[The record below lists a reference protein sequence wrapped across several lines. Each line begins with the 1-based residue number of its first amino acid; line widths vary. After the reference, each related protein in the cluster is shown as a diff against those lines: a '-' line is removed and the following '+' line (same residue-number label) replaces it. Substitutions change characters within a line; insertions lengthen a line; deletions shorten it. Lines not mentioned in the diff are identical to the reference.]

1 MIAPDQYEQLLL
13 MGALVLFSAF
23 FSGSET
29 ALFYLQRDELRNF
42 RRGRA
47 SQRMAAALLDQPG
60 RLLSA
65 VLFWNL
71 VVNLAYFAIASGVTL
86 ELEKRFGATRAGLF
100 GLASLAAL
108 VLCGEV
114 APKSIAVT
122 MRRPLA
128 RLVSF
133 PLAFTVRLVDIILPS
148 LELITLLSQRAFW
161 PHFRSEAYLTPDDLE
176 RAVEFSSDQRELSRP
191 ERVVVDNVLDLS
203 EIRADEWMRPRGK
216 FRWFRPPVHLKDLR
230 GEPPPSGYVLIAE
243 EDSEEVCA
251 AVQLRA
257 LSEVPE
263 RHLEH
268 YAEQVVY
275 VPWSASTAQVLDEMR
290 TRLLNV
296 AVVVNEYGETQGVL
310 TYEDI
315 LDGIFREDYSRT
327 GRLLGRQPIRRIG
340 ADRYHVEGMTSLR
353 VLASYFRARYKV
365 GRSVTIIGYLQEQLG
380 RVPETGDTG
389 HWQEFRIRV
398 VDKAE
403 PAYFLLELTKQT
415 VAK

>member
-1 MIAPDQYEQLLL
+1 MIAPEHYDQLLL
-13 MGALVLFSAF
+13 MGALILLSAF
-23 FSGSET
+23 FSSSET
-29 ALFYLQRDELRNF
+29 ALFYLQRDELRRF

-47 SQRMAAALLDQPG
+47 GQRMAAALLDQPG

-71 VVNLAYFAIASGVTL
+71 VVNLGYFAIASGVTL
-86 ELEKRFGATRAGLF
+86 AVDKQFGAARAGLF
-100 GLASLAAL
+100 GIASLAAL

-114 APKSIAVT
+114 VPKSVAVT

-133 PLAFTVRLVDIILPS
+133 PLAFSVRLVDVVLP
-148 LELITLLSQRAFW
+148 LLQMITLLSRRAFW
-161 PHFRSEAYLTPDDLE
+161 PHVRSEPYLTPDDLE
-176 RAVEFSSDQRELSRP
+176 RAVETSSSQRQLSGP

-243 EDSEEVCA
+243 EEGEEIAA
-251 AVQLRA
+251 AVPLRA
-257 LSEVPE
+257 LSEVPQ
-263 RHLEH
+263 RHMEH
-268 YAEQVVY
+268 HAEQVVC
-275 VPWSASTAQVLDEMR
+275 VPWSASVAQVLDEMR

-315 LDGIFREDYSRT
+315 LDGIFREEYSRT

-353 VLASYFRARYKV
+353 VLASYFRAPYKA
-365 GRSVTIIGYLQEQLG
+365 GRSVTIVGYLQEQLG
-380 RVPETGDTG
+380 RVPETSDTG
-389 HWQEFRIRV
+389 TWEQFRIRV
-398 VDKAE
+398 VAKAE
-403 PAYFLLELTKQT
+403 PAYFLLEMTKQPLGR
-415 VAK
+415 